1 MDDVTLD
8 VNSVLDAVV
17 VGLGLLIEKG
27 GDKKLP
33 GKKRLWLFSDL
44 ESPVKDPDE
53 GTIEDQM
60 ATVAGKT
67 PPLRRSQFRL
77 RLRPQTLG
85 MVPILPTCQ

>member
-1 MDDVTLD
+1 M
-8 VNSVLDAVV
+8 V
-17 VGLGLLIEKG
+17 VGLGLLIKKG

-60 ATVAGKT
+60 ATVAGKP
-67 PPLRRSQFRL
+67 PPLRR
-77 RLRPQTLG
+77 
-85 MVPILPTCQ
+85 